1 MSSALRQAGSWEELI
16 DRVEEIGFLPLFEG
30 PAAGFSAEALTA
42 RQPWWSG
49 DPDRDPW
56 FWREAIAR
64 SGRVAYGKFF
74 AGKAGFLSLAWLPVF
89 ANWRREGYDF
99 DARWDDGLARLR
111 DKKLMDCFAR
121 TPEWTGAELKRAA
134 GFGPGGEKN
143 FEGAV
148 TGLQMR
154 TYLVIRDF
162 RQKVNRRGESY
173 GLPATGYA
181 APESVWGYEAV
192 TAAYRE
198 DPAACRAR
206 VYARARELFP
216 RAREEELR
224 RLLG

>member
-1 MSSALRQAGSWEELI
+1 MNSALRQAGSWEELI

-99 DARWDDGLARLR
+99 DARGTRSS
-111 DKKLMDCFAR
+111 
-121 TPEWTGAELKRAA
+121 WTASPGRRS
-134 GFGPGGEKN
+134 GPGP
-143 FEGAV
+143 
-148 TGLQMR
+148 
-154 TYLVIRDF
+154 
-162 RQKVNRRGESY
+162 S
-173 GLPATGYA
+173 
-181 APESVWGYEAV
+181 
-192 TAAYRE
+192 
-198 DPAACRAR
+198 
-206 VYARARELFP
+206 
-216 RAREEELR
+216 
-224 RLLG
+224 